1 MASINDFA
9 LFYIYEETTQI
20 PGIGYSNHSKAKP
33 TTGLINVL
41 TDFPWKISG
50 DTEEV
55 PSIFV
60 TEYEITWGQTV
71 TNIQRAMALYDQK
84 KSGGKFDPYAAM
96 YTGEPTGF
104 TYVFPQ
110 LIKNND
116 NLRSVSQSWSDKG
129 DTMMDN
135 VTQGVM
141 KVADGIAGVLPSAL
155 GSIPMVGKLAQGTY
169 NAVLGQNVASNIL
182 PRMGAEE
189 VKLYSNTAPATL
201 TINFPL
207 YNTIDTASA
216 YKNYS
221 LVTLLTFQNLKT
233 RTSFMSYI
241 PPKIYR
247 IENTYK
253 GGIFIPVSFIA
264 KLEIKSIGTTRV
276 LKEYGDI
283 LIPEGYNISIT
294 FQELISQ
301 STNIFEGTMGGDK
314 IQVISS
320 GKPLETNLKEWVK
333 AGSDLASDIFRKNPQ
348 EPSSSDTNTFNINSQ
363 PPTLP

>member
-1 MASINDFA
+1 MSYVNDFA
-9 LFYIYEETTQI
+9 LFYIYETTKSI
-20 PGIGYSNHSKAKP
+20 PGIGSSTYSKAKP
-33 TTGLINVL
+33 TSGLINVL
-41 TDFPWKISG
+41 KDFPWKISG
-50 DTEEV
+50 NTEEV

-60 TEYEITWGQTV
+60 TEYELTWGQTV
-71 TNIQRAMALYDQK
+71 TNIQRAMELYDNF
-84 KSGGKFDPYAAM
+84 KSGKFDPYSAM
-96 YTGEPTGF
+96 YTGNKTGF
-104 TYVFPQ
+104 TYIFPQ

-116 NLRSVSQSWSDKG
+116 SLRSVSNSWSDKG
-129 DTMMDN
+129 DTMMN
-135 VTQGVM
+135 NITQGIA
-141 KVADGIAGVLPSAL
+141 KAADGIAGALPSAL
-155 GSIPMVGKLAQGTY
+155 GSIPIVGGLAKGTY
-169 NAVLGQNVASNIL
+169 NAVLGQNVGSNIL

-189 VKLYSNTAPATL
+189 VKLYSNTAPTTL

-216 YKNYS
+216 YRNYS

-253 GGIFIPVSFIA
+253 GGIFIPVAFIS
-264 KLEIKSIGTTRV
+264 KLDIKSIGTTRV

-283 LIPEGYNISIT
+283 LIPEGYSISIT

-314 IQVISS
+314 IEVVS
-320 GKPLETNLKEWVK
+320 GALGLETNLKDAFS
-333 AGSDLASDIFRKNPQ
+333 AGNDFLKEIFAKPSDAAATPAKGNLTQK
-348 EPSSSDTNTFNINSQ
+348 PST
-363 PPTLP
+363 PAG

>member
-1 MASINDFA
+1 MANINDFS

-20 PGIGYSNHSKAKP
+20 PGIGYSTHSKAKP

-71 TNIQRAMALYDQK
+71 TNIQRAMALYDQFQ
-84 KSGGKFDPYAAM
+84 SGKHDPYAAM
-96 YTGEPTGF
+96 YTGDPTGF

-116 NLRSVSQSWSDKG
+116 NLRSVSQTWNDKG

-155 GSIPMVGKLAQGTY
+155 GSIPMVGNLAQGTY

-253 GGIFIPVSFIA
+253 GGIFIPVSFIS
-264 KLEIKSIGTTRV
+264 KLDIKSIGTTRV

-314 IQVISS
+314 IQVVSS
-320 GKPLETNLKEWVK
+320 ALSLETNLKDVVSSVTNLAEKVFVK
-333 AGSDLASDIFRKNPQ
+333 SPQ
-348 EPSSSDTNTFNINSQ
+348 NAYSFDMNSQ
-363 PPTLP
+363 PPTI